1 MIQKCQDDSDNVTK
15 VLKAPLYKKLK
26 VEGKFLFILN
36 I

>member
-1 MIQKCQDDSDNVTK
+1 MIKKCQDDSGNVSK
-15 VLKAPLYKKLK
+15 VMKAPLYKKLK